1 MERQAS
7 LCWWQDYRLHSLILV
22 LLATALVIAHW

>member
-1 MERQAS
+1 MERQPS
-7 LCWWQDYRLHSLILV
+7 LSWWQDYRLYSFILV